1 MPYYPKSQIITNLK
15 TNGKEL
21 VLVSN
26 EEEYKGDYHKLSTGK
41 MYTGKTPE
49 DGPNLELIPPPPTSP
64 ISNYNSPSDPFE
76 SEGISPLV
84 AEQDKNFYRAT
95 LNKSY
100 FNNDSNFTQRIPPSS
115 YYPVLTQE
123 QINKGQFMR
132 YFTKKTNEIKY
143 IEIDKKTHDDLKNKN
158 QNIAFDLYIPA
169 SLIWRIKG
177 DKEEIFN
184 SNRGTAIFKEQQL
197 RWPGFSQFFKDKF
210 TQFYQSAPTQENLY
224 TSGGEFKTPDGKEYI
239 GPYHVH
245 PEKGPMVGA
254 VHIKRNH
261 DLLTRISP
269 SAPQIEPT
277 PQPQPRPQ
285 PIPQTPTPPPSMGGG
300 GYSGGGGGY

>member
-1 MPYYPKSQIITNLK
+1 M
-15 TNGKEL
+15 
-21 VLVSN
+21 
-26 EEEYKGDYHKLSTGK
+26 
-41 MYTGKTPE
+41 
-49 DGPNLELIPPPPTSP
+49 
-64 ISNYNSPSDPFE
+64 
-76 SEGISPLV
+76 
-84 AEQDKNFYRAT
+84 
-95 LNKSY
+95 
-100 FNNDSNFTQRIPPSS
+100 
-115 YYPVLTQE
+115 
-123 QINKGQFMR
+123 
-132 YFTKKTNEIKY
+132 
-143 IEIDKKTHDDLKNKN
+143 
-158 QNIAFDLYIPA
+158 YIPA
-169 SLIWRIKG
+169 SLIWRTKG

-277 PQPQPRPQ
+277 PQPHPRPQ